1 MTRSDQWKLYLT
13 VVFVLA
19 SLWTLWPTFQFYSL
33 PAHVRQEVLQ
43 ANPARATSEV
53 ERMKLEKYAKLRE
66 KAIRLGLDLQ
76 GGMYMLLE
84 VDTSKLGPAESKNA
98 VDQAIQIITNRIDQF
113 GVAEPSIQRQGEN
126 RILIQLPGLLDQERA
141 KALIGQTAL
150 LEFKLV
156 KTEEESK
163 ALYDRIDAYFA
174 RRLRGG
180 ARPDS
185 AAPDSILH
193 PLTSK
198 LLTSSHAEAVVL
210 LENVPAVDAMI
221 QELRAD
227 STFATDAF
235 LSWDAHD
242 TDVSGRTA
250 KALYVVGK
258 DALMK
263 GSEVASAQMRLD
275 LDASRPGA
283 PGVSFNL
290 TSRGGALFGD
300 ITGANVGRRLAI
312 VLDGRIQSAPN
323 IQEKIPRGQ
332 GSITGSFT
340 EEEAQNLAIVLRSGA
355 LPAPVNIIEERT
367 IGPSLGQDSIEK
379 GIRAAGVGAALV
391 VLFMIVYYRISGV
404 VAVVALCLNILG
416 LLACLAGF
424 HATLTLPGIAG
435 VVLTIGMAVD
445 TNVLIFE
452 RIREELRNKRT
463 VLAAI
468 ETGYAR
474 AYRTIID
481 AHVTTLLSSFAL
493 MWFGSGPIRG
503 FAITLSIGLI
513 INLITAVGI
522 IEDDLRCVVGPPEAF
537 LDQHLGD
544 SCSRFCTG
552 STWTGWAGVV
562 SPSPCP
568 ASAC

>member
-1 MTRSDQWKLYLT
+1 MTRSDQWKFYLT
-13 VVFVLA
+13 VAFVLA
-19 SLWTLWPTFQFYSL
+19 SIWTLWPTFQFYSL
-33 PAHVRQEVLQ
+33 PPKVRQEVLQ
-43 ANPARATSEV
+43 ARPALATNEA
-53 ERMKLEKYAKLRE
+53 ERIKMENYAKLRE

-76 GGMYMLLE
+76 GGMYLLLE
-84 VDTSKLGPAESKNA
+84 VDTSKLGPAEAKNA
-98 VDQAIQIITNRIDQF
+98 VDQAMQIIRNRIDQF
-113 GVAEPSIQRQGEN
+113 GVAEPSIQRQGTN

-174 RRLRGG
+174 RKLRGG
-180 ARPDS
+180 APPDS
-185 AAPDSILH
+185 AAPDSIQH
-193 PLTSK
+193 PFSSR
-198 LLTSSHAEAVVL
+198 LLTSSRAEATVL
-210 LENVPAVDAMI
+210 SENVPIVDSMI
-221 QELRAD
+221 LKLQSD
-227 STFATDAF
+227 STFITDAR
-235 LSWDAHD
+235 LAWDAHD
-242 TDVSGRTA
+242 MDVSGRTA
-250 KALYVVGK
+250 HALYVVGK
-258 DALMK
+258 ETLMK

-275 LDASRPGA
+275 LDATRPGA

-300 ITGANVGRRLAI
+300 LTGANVGRRLAI
-312 VLDGRIQSAPN
+312 VLDGKIQSAPN
-323 IQEKIPRGQ
+323 IHEKIPRGQ

-340 EEEAQNLAIVLRSGA
+340 EEEAQNLSIVLRSGA
-355 LPAPVNIIEERT
+355 LPAPVNIVEERT
-367 IGPSLGQDSIEK
+367 VGPSLGQDSIDK
-379 GIRAAGVGAALV
+379 GLRAGAMGALLV
-391 VLFMIVYYRISGV
+391 VFFMIIYYRMSGV
-404 VAVVALCLNILG
+404 VAVFALFLNILG
-416 LLACLAGF
+416 LLACMAGF
-424 HATLTLPGIAG
+424 HGTLTLPGIAG
-435 VVLTIGMAVD
+435 IVLTIGMAVD

-493 MWFGSGPIRG
+493 MWFGTGPIRG

-522 IEDDLRCVVGPPEAF
+522 SKMIFDAWSVRRKL
-537 LDQHLGD
+537 
-544 SCSRFCTG
+544 SSI
-552 STWTGWAGVV
+552 SI
-562 SPSPCP
+562 
-568 ASAC
+568 

>member
-1 MTRSDQWKLYLT
+1 MMTRSDQWKLYLT
-13 VVFVLA
+13 VAFVLA

-33 PAHVRQEVLQ
+33 SPQRRQEVLQ
-43 ANPARATSEV
+43 ARPALATNETDRI
-53 ERMKLEKYAKLRE
+53 RMEKDAKLRE

-76 GGMYMLLE
+76 GGMYLLLE
-84 VDTSKLGPAESKNA
+84 VDTSKLGPAEAKNA
-98 VDQAIQIITNRIDQF
+98 VDQAMQIIRNRVDQF
-113 GVAEPSIQRQGEN
+113 GVAEPSFQKQGDN

-141 KALIGQTAL
+141 KNLIGQTAL

-174 RRLRGG
+174 RKLRSG
-180 ARPDS
+180 AAPDS
-185 AAPDSILH
+185 AAPDSTLH

-198 LLTSSHAEAVVL
+198 LLTSTHSEAVVL
-210 LENVPAVDAMI
+210 SENVPIVDQMI
-221 QELRAD
+221 QQLQAD
-227 STFATDAF
+227 STWSTDSQLA
-235 LSWDAHD
+235 WDAHT

-250 KALYVVGK
+250 RPLYVVGK
-258 DALMK
+258 EALMK

-275 LDASRPGA
+275 LDAARPGA

-300 ITGANVGRRLAI
+300 LTGSNVGRRLAI
-312 VLDGRIQSAPN
+312 VLDGKVQSAPN

-332 GSITGSFT
+332 GSITGTFT

-355 LPAPVNIIEERT
+355 LPAPVNVVEERT
-367 IGPSLGQDSIEK
+367 VGPSLGQDSIDK
-379 GIRAAGVGAALV
+379 GLHAGAIGALLV
-391 VLFMIVYYRISGV
+391 VFFMIFYYRVSGV
-404 VAVVALCLNILG
+404 VAVVALILNLLG
-416 LLACLAGF
+416 LLACMAGF

-493 MWFGSGPIRG
+493 MWFGTGPIRG

-522 IEDDLRCVVGPPEAF
+522 SKMIFDAWSVRRKL
-537 LDQHLGD
+537 
-544 SCSRFCTG
+544 SSI
-552 STWTGWAGVV
+552 SI
-562 SPSPCP
+562 
-568 ASAC
+568 

>member
-13 VVFVLA
+13 IVFVVA

-33 PAHVRQEVLQ
+33 PPHVRQEVLQ
-43 ANPARATSEV
+43 ANPALATSEA
-53 ERMKLEKYAKLRE
+53 ERMKLEKYVKLRE
-66 KAIRLGLDLQ
+66 KAIKLGLDLQ
-76 GGMYMLLE
+76 GGMYLLLE
-84 VDTSKLGPAESKNA
+84 VDTSKLGPAEAKNA
-98 VDQAIQIITNRIDQF
+98 VDQVRQIILNRIDQF
-113 GVAEPSIQRQGEN
+113 GVAEPSIQKQGEN

-141 KALIGQTAL
+141 KSLIGQTAL

-174 RRLRGG
+174 RKLRG

-185 AAPDSILH
+185 AAPDSVLH
-193 PLTSK
+193 PFTSK
-198 LLTSSHAEAVVL
+198 LLTATHAEAEVL
-210 LENVPAVDAMI
+210 LENIPVVDLMI
-221 QELRAD
+221 RDLRAD
-227 STFATDAF
+227 STFATDAQ
-235 LSWDAHD
+235 LVWDSHD
-242 TDVSGRTA
+242 TEVSGRTA
-250 KALYVVGK
+250 RALYVIGK

-275 LDASRPGA
+275 LDAARPGA

-300 ITGANVGRRLAI
+300 LTGANVGRRLAI
-312 VLDGRIQSAPN
+312 VLDQKIQSAPN

-332 GSITGSFT
+332 GSITGTFT
-340 EEEAQNLAIVLRSGA
+340 EQEAQNLAIVLRSGA
-355 LPAPVNIIEERT
+355 LPAPVNIVEERT
-367 IGPSLGQDSIEK
+367 IGPSLGQDSIER
-379 GIRAAGVGAALV
+379 GIRAAGVGALLV
-391 VLFMIVYYRISGV
+391 VVFMVVYYRISGV
-404 VAVVALCLNILG
+404 VAVVALILNILG

-468 ETGYAR
+468 ENGYAR

-493 MWFGSGPIRG
+493 MWFGTGPIRG

-522 IEDDLRCVVGPPEAF
+522 SKMIFDAWSVRRKL
-537 LDQHLGD
+537 
-544 SCSRFCTG
+544 SSI
-552 STWTGWAGVV
+552 SI
-562 SPSPCP
+562 
-568 ASAC
+568 

>member
-13 VVFVLA
+13 VAFVLA
-19 SLWTLWPTFQFYSL
+19 SVVTLWPTFQFYSL
-33 PAHVRQEVLQ
+33 PSKARQEILQ
-43 ANPARATSEV
+43 ARPSEATSEA
-53 ERMKLEKYAKLRE
+53 ERIKLEKAVKLRE
-66 KAIRLGLDLQ
+66 RAIKLGLDLQ
-76 GGMYMLLE
+76 GGMYLLLE
-84 VDTSKLGPAESKNA
+84 VDTSKLGPAEAKNA
-98 VDQAIQIITNRIDQF
+98 VEQVRQIINNRIDQF

-141 KALIGQTAL
+141 KSLIGQTAL

-174 RRLRGG
+174 RKVRGG
-180 ARPDS
+180 AAPDS

-193 PLTSK
+193 PFSSR
-198 LLTSSHAEAVVL
+198 LLSSSHSEAVVL
-210 LENVPAVDAMI
+210 GENVPIVEGM
-221 QELRAD
+221 LRQLVAD
-227 STFATDAF
+227 STFSTDAK
-235 LSWDAHD
+235 LAWDAHD

-250 KALYVVGK
+250 RGLYVVGK

-275 LDASRPGA
+275 LDATRPGA

-300 ITGANVGRRLAI
+300 ITGSNVGRRLAI
-312 VLDGRIQSAPN
+312 VLDGKIQSAPN

-332 GSITGSFT
+332 GSITGTFT

-355 LPAPVNIIEERT
+355 LPAPVHVVEERT
-367 IGPSLGQDSIEK
+367 IGPSMGQDSIEK
-379 GIRAAGVGAALV
+379 GIRSAAVGALLV
-391 VLFMIVYYRISGV
+391 VLFMIIYYRISGV
-404 VAVVALCLNILG
+404 VAVVALFLNILG
-416 LLACLAGF
+416 LLACMAGF
-424 HATLTLPGIAG
+424 HATLTMPGIAG
-435 VVLTIGMAVD
+435 IVLTIGMAVD

-481 AHVTTLLSSFAL
+481 AHVTVLLSSFAL
-493 MWFGSGPIRG
+493 MWFGTGPIRG

-522 IEDDLRCVVGPPEAF
+522 SKMIFDAWSVRRKL
-537 LDQHLGD
+537 
-544 SCSRFCTG
+544 SSI
-552 STWTGWAGVV
+552 SI
-562 SPSPCP
+562 
-568 ASAC
+568 